1 LLLKSNY
8 CHLFCLE
15 LLCNQTSLSCQRCI
29 DDNGTGQ
36 RGGGACSPV
45 GKAHTSIGQS
55 GSFANSQSLSG
66 QYGDYGSLNNGSI
79 RSSYH
84 PLTSPSSELV
94 EGGGGGEGEGEWGG
108 STLERGGG
116 GGGGRGG
123 MVQADGSISRP
134 RKEVRFANVHRT
146 SNNIGSSLLSTPLML
161 SSSSSHASQRYC
173 DDIDS

>member
-1 LLLKSNY
+1 M
-8 CHLFCLE
+8 
-15 LLCNQTSLSCQRCI
+15 
-29 DDNGTGQ
+29 
-36 RGGGACSPV
+36 
-45 GKAHTSIGQS
+45 GKAYTPIGQS

-79 RSSYH
+79 MSSYH
-84 PLTSPSSELV
+84 PLTSPSSELA
-94 EGGGGGEGEGEWGG
+94 EGGGGGGGEWGG

-146 SNNIGSSLLSTPLML
+146 SNNIGSSLLSTPLM
-161 SSSSSHASQRYC
+161 SSSSGSYASQRYC